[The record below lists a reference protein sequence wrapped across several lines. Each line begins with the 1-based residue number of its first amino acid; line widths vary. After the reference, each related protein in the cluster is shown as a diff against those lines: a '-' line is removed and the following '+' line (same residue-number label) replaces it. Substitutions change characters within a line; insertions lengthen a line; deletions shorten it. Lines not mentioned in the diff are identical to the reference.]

1 MVKGVNQVVID
12 SDLNSQ
18 TIVLEEDKHWWFATR
33 TKSLLTILDRF
44 LLPNQPDRR
53 VLDVGCGAG
62 NMFHHLARY
71 GEVEGIDNNPKPLVV
86 ARERGYTVQE
96 GVAEQMPYED
106 DRFDLVAALDV
117 VEHVDDDVGL
127 LRECHRVCKPGGYL
141 VSTVPAF
148 QWLWSHND
156 EINGHRRRYTKA
168 EFTERLQQ
176 VGFSPRRM
184 TYNYFAVFPMAA
196 ALILL
201 RRGAEK
207 EPELAAPSTDDEAYQ
222 VEMEP
227 APPLLNTVLGAVGSV
242 EAWALRGIN
251 MPVGTSIIAVAQK

>member
-1 MVKGVNQVVID
+1 MM
-12 SDLNSQ
+12 
-18 TIVLEEDKHWWFATR
+18 LEEDRHWWFATR
-33 TKSLLTILDRF
+33 TKSLLNILDRF
-44 LLPNQPDRR
+44 LPPDGRDRR

-71 GEVEGIDNNPKPLVV
+71 GQVEGIDNNSKPLGV
-86 ARERGYTVQE
+86 ARERGYTVQHGAGE
-96 GVAEQMPYED
+96 KMPYAD

-117 VEHVDDDVGL
+117 VEHVNDDAVL
-127 LRECHRVCKPGGYL
+127 LDECYRVCKPGGFL

-156 EINGHRRRYTKA
+156 VINGHKQRYTRQ
-168 EFTERLQQ
+168 EFARRL
-176 VGFSPRRM
+176 VAAGFAPRRL
-184 TYNYFAVFPMAA
+184 TYNNFFVFPMAA

-201 RRGAEK
+201 RRGSEK
-207 EPELAAPSTDDEAYQ
+207 EPELAAPSTDDDAYQ

-227 APPLLNTVLGAVGSV
+227 ASPLVNTVLGAVGSV
-242 EAWALRGIN
+242 EAGLLRGVN